1 MCVLIGASQAR
12 APPDC
17 KHSPNRVCHV
27 DDCCTEHEQVPVW
40 HCRSLLPQHSTPV
53 PTLLPTPPPWR
64 RRTCSPSRGRCCSVA
79 QRLLHSI
86 SAVLFRAYY
95 FSNQRQYNL
104 PWTLVVT
111 TARHC
116 NIAGAYFQFLT
127 SGTLDSLFCASMTE
141 LAGPP
146 PLLAERH
153 PDWPNGTQIGPVGPG
168 GRFGCVPSKLTNFT
182 PIIYALGRPALD
194 GHLDGHLD
202 GVWTGKKI
210 TDALTENHCS
220 KSCQKLE

>member
-1 MCVLIGASQAR
+1 MPSLFVCVDRGVPGTSTARLQAFPEPGLPRRRLLYRAR
-12 APPDC
+12 ASACMALSIPVATAF
-17 KHSPNRVCHV
+17 HSRPNLA
-27 DDCCTEHEQVPVW
+27 
-40 HCRSLLPQHSTPV
+40 SNAA
-53 PTLLPTPPPWR
+53 PWR

-210 TDALTENHCS
+210 TDVAIV
-220 KSCQKLE
+220 